1 MIYFSIS
8 RQRCYNVSITI
19 WHDSYQPQNVIA
31 ATEVT
36 RTLYSITVISVCV
49 QRLLLAIAAFVVV
62 VAIIF
67 ILAEVTKATASSL
80 SLAGE
85 NR

>member
-19 WHDSYQPQNVIA
+19 WYDSYQPQNVIA